1 MRALLFRR
9 LLTTRNIA
17 LIAFLLT
24 FGYVGSSFV
33 FAPKVSAHPE
43 GWCGTGG
50 NWYAPGTCDNTG
62 TSVCDTDGSGNWDAP
77 GEFGEPT
84 C

>member
-1 MRALLFRR
+1 MRATPFHR

-17 LIAFLLT
+17 LVAFLLT
-24 FGYVGSSFV
+24 FGYVGGSFI
-33 FAPKVSAHPE
+33 FAPNVSAHPE

-50 NWYAPGTCDNTG
+50 QWYAPGTCAPDG
-62 TSVCDTDGSGNWDAP
+62 ASVCDTGGTAIWYAP
-77 GEFGEPT
+77 GELGEPT